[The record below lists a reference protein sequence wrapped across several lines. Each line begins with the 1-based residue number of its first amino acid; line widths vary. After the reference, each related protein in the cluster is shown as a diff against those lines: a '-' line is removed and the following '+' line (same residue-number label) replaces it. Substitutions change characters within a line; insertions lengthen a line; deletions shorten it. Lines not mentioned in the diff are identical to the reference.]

1 MSELLANFINLQ
13 TIPHCLN
20 GFHQLVLQVTCHHTL
35 PLYSPGHSGQ
45 PMQIN
50 TSKTKEIILCF
61 LISISLSPL
70 FTSSGTVEHVV
81 TFKLLGIHLD
91 TNLPWSV
98 HINSI
103 TSTASKRLYLLK
115 QLNRAGVQ
123 QNQLLHFYRAMRC
136 ISAVFAVMQCLSVC
150 LSVCPSV
157 HPSVTFVDHVKTNKH
172 IFEIFSPSVATPF
185 QFFNPKGGAD
195 IPTGTPLTG
204 ASNARGMI
212 K

>member
-1 MSELLANFINLQ
+1 
-13 TIPHCLN
+13 
-20 GFHQLVLQVTCHHTL
+20 
-35 PLYSPGHSGQ
+35 
-45 PMQIN
+45 MQIN

-81 TFKLLGIHLD
+81 TFKLLVIHLD

-157 HPSVTFVDHVKTNKH
+157 RPSVR
-172 IFEIFSPSVATPF
+172 PSIRLSRSWITSKRINISSKFFHLLVATPF
-185 QFFNPKGGAD
+185 
-195 IPTGTPLTG
+195 
-204 ASNARGMI
+204 
-212 K
+212 